1 VLGFVRYGLPL
12 ALALAGVVL
21 IVFAYTSEA
30 DAAGITLIGVGALVS
45 IANSFM
51 RLSESSNRDRE
62 AEEEARRYF
71 DRHGHWPDEERD
83 V

>member
-21 IVFAYTSEA
+21 TLLGTGPTE
-30 DAAGITLIGVGALVS
+30 AAGITLIGCGALVWF
-45 IANSFM
+45 ANAM
-51 RLSESSNRDRE
+51 IRLGASSNRDRE
-62 AEEEARRYF
+62 AEEEARRYYS
-71 DRHGHWPDEERD
+71 RHGRWPDENGD

>member
-1 VLGFVRYGLPL
+1 MLGFVRYGLPL

-21 IVFAYTSEA
+21 IVFAHTSEA

-45 IANSFM
+45 IANSFI

-71 DRHGHWPDEERD
+71 DRHGHWPDE
-83 V
+83 